1 MYVTSQSSGVREE
14 VRSPL
19 FNKLYFAGEATQLAN
34 YGTIGGAI
42 DSGTRAAGQLVDGLL
57 KDILIDC

>member
-1 MYVTSQSSGVREE
+1 MWVTSQSSGVREE